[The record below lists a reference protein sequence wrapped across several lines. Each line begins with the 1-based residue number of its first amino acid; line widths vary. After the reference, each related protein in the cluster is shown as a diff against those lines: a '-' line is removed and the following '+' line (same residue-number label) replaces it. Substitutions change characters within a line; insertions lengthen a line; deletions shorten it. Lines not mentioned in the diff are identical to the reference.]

1 MRDILKQKLLI
12 FLINNS
18 TNNLLNN
25 FRVLD
30 NKIIFLFLKLNLI
43 SLIVKLLVK
52 IKFNVMM
59 SNWKIFPPVIA
70 R

>member
-1 MRDILKQKLLI
+1 MRNFSKQKLLI
-12 FLINNS
+12 FQIKNS
-18 TNNLLNN
+18 TNILLNN

-30 NKIIFLFLKLNLI
+30 NKKIFLFLKLNLI

-59 SNWKIFPPVIA
+59 SNWKTFPPVIA

>member
-12 FLINNS
+12 FQVSNS

-30 NKIIFLFLKLNLI
+30 SKIIFLFLKLNLI
-43 SLIVKLLVK
+43 SLIVKLLMK
-52 IKFNVMM
+52 IQFNVMM
-59 SNWKIFPPVIA
+59 SNRKIFPPVIA

>member
-12 FLINNS
+12 FQVSNS

-30 NKIIFLFLKLNLI
+30 SKIIFLFLKLNLI
-43 SLIVKLLVK
+43 SLIVKLLMK
-52 IKFNVMM
+52 IQFNVMM
-59 SNWKIFPPVIA
+59 SNRKVFPPVIA

>member
-12 FLINNS
+12 FQVSNS

-43 SLIVKLLVK
+43 SLIVKLLMK
-52 IKFNVMM
+52 IQFNMMM
-59 SNWKIFPPVIA
+59 SNRKVFPPVIA

>member
-12 FLINNS
+12 FQASNS

-43 SLIVKLLVK
+43 SLIVKLLMK
-52 IKFNVMM
+52 IQFNVMM
-59 SNWKIFPPVIA
+59 SNVKIFPPVIA

>member
-12 FLINNS
+12 FQVSNS

-30 NKIIFLFLKLNLI
+30 SKIIFLFLKLNLI
-43 SLIVKLLVK
+43 SLIVKLLMK
-52 IKFNVMM
+52 IQFNMMM
-59 SNWKIFPPVIA
+59 SNRKIFPPVIA

>member
-1 MRDILKQKLLI
+1 MRNILKQKLLI
-12 FLINNS
+12 FQINNS

-30 NKIIFLFLKLNLI
+30 KKIIFLFLKLNLI
-43 SLIVKLLVK
+43 NLIVKLRVK

-59 SNWKIFPPVIA
+59 SNWKIFPPVIT

>member
-12 FLINNS
+12 FQVSNS

-43 SLIVKLLVK
+43 SLIVKLLMK
-52 IKFNVMM
+52 IQFNVMM
-59 SNWKIFPPVIA
+59 SNRKIFPPVIA
-70 R
+70 K